1 MPSKI
6 YCHKCGSPNS
16 YTSEKPRFC
25 QKCGSSLSVATTK
38 ASPSKDL
45 KTKPSLDAQGVS
57 EEESFKIPDIS
68 SLAFDS
74 QVFQNKS
81 TTLSSLIEESKGQ
94 SSPPLDINS
103 AVPRPS
109 QTYGGENASAE
120 EVAEAFRREAGAIKP
135 NG

>member
-1 MPSKI
+1 MVLLI
-6 YCHKCGSPNS
+6 V
-16 YTSEKPRFC
+16 TLRRKPRFC

-109 QTYGGENASAE
+109 QTYIQNIRGKMLQRKKL
-120 EVAEAFRREAGAIKP
+120 AEAFRREAGAIKP